1 VTVRA
6 EETADD
12 DETWGKTTTRLHGL
26 PRRKESRNGVV
37 ERRLAGGEWVAM
49 TYLSVGEKAA
59 KGGGSFG
66 RRLPL

>member
-49 TYLSVGEKAA
+49 T
-59 KGGGSFG
+59 
-66 RRLPL
+66 